1 MPLNL
6 EEGHFNISSF
16 FRVFWSE
23 RGSALEYGED
33 FARIMTVAIRFER
46 YPYSSSRTWEK
57 KTHSINIHK
66 QAFTPDVQI

>member
-6 EEGHFNISSF
+6 EEGHFNISSI

-33 FARIMTVAIRFER
+33 FARTMQRAGLRVPIPSLE
-46 YPYSSSRTWEK
+46 
-57 KTHSINIHK
+57 
-66 QAFTPDVQI
+66 